1 MRQRR
6 AVIHAPTPKKK
17 ITNPG
22 NKSSSRNNASPIINH
37 ITSGFEIMDV
47 LTMSIVCQFYLW
59 NNCLFEVKDNQ
70 LIFSR
75 FNNYS

>member
-47 LTMSIVCQFYLW
+47 LTMSIV
-59 NNCLFEVKDNQ
+59 
-70 LIFSR
+70 
-75 FNNYS
+75 